1 MLSRIFPAIGLVLTI
16 LFISGCNDEKVLDSL
31 TQEQANQTLS
41 ILQQHNI
48 SAWKN
53 GNLKA
58 GYTISVHATE
68 NTAALS
74 IINQYQLPWAA
85 DVQIGNAFP
94 DSSLVSSPGAEQA
107 RVRSLQEQRLEQS
120 LRIISQVVNARVHI
134 SYPYFTNDLSGKNS
148 ASHIG
153 ILISYKGEIDE
164 NIFISQIKS
173 LIKNSIDD
181 IRYEN
186 ISVVLF
192 HAPIIQYAPP
202 LQVPGSQAYFWI
214 IIYSGIIILIAT
226 ISGYIIYMRYNQK
239 IQYKN
244 MQLSS
249 EVSSPQKKNS
259 EVPENNDD

>member
-1 MLSRIFPAIGLVLTI
+1 MLSKLPHAIGLIFSII
-16 LFISGCNDEKVLDSL
+16 LISGCNDENILDNL
-31 TQEQANQTLS
+31 TQEQANQVLA

-48 SAWKN
+48 SAHKN

-58 GYTISVHATE
+58 GYAVTVGSVE

-85 DVQIGNAFP
+85 NVQIGNAFP

-120 LRIISQVVNARVHI
+120 LRIIEQVVNARVHI
-134 SYPYFTNDLSGKNS
+134 SYPYYANDISGRKS

-153 ILISYKGEIDE
+153 ILISYKGEIDQ
-164 NIFISQIKS
+164 NLFISQIKT

-192 HAPIIQYAPP
+192 NAPVIQYAPP
-202 LQVPGSQAYFWI
+202 FKVAKTVSGLWILILAALGLLLTTIAGYF
-214 IIYSGIIILIAT
+214 IYSHK
-226 ISGYIIYMRYNQK
+226 SNKPHKQEY
-239 IQYKN
+239 
-244 MQLSS
+244 S
-249 EVSSPQKKNS
+249 EPQEEKLNS
-259 EVPENNDD
+259 QSDQEQAS